1 MAFTHRSSNQIAPVQ
16 KDVTDL
22 IVSGNPVQASW
33 LHPPRAMTR
42 ICQINDKAPQLRL
55 KGQ

>member
-1 MAFTHRSSNQIAPVQ
+1 MAFTQRSSNQIAPVQ

-22 IVSGNPVQASW
+22 IVSGNPVHTSW
-33 LHPPRAMTR
+33 LHFPRVMTLF
-42 ICQINDKAPQLRL
+42 CQINGKAPQLCL

>member
-22 IVSGNPVQASW
+22 IVSGNPVHTSW
-33 LHPPRAMTR
+33 LHFPRVMTLF
-42 ICQINDKAPQLRL
+42 CQINGKAPQLSL